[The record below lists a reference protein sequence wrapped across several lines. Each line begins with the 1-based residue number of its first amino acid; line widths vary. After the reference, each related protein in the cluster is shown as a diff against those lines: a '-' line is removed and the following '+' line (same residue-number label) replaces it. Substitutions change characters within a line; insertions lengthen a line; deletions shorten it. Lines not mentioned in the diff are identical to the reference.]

1 MTMKFDYRK
10 YLNVKR
16 LIPIWE
22 YIQRYKYVLTSL
34 VVFLI
39 FYFVI
44 ARINSFTNI
53 ELDQEKYDQGIVEL
67 KRITFDE
74 EAIEKI
80 KALQNRD
87 VTVDTDLPSNRDNP
101 F

>member
-1 MTMKFDYRK
+1 MKFDYRK
-10 YLNVKR
+10 YLNVKK

-44 ARINSFTNI
+44 ARINSFANI